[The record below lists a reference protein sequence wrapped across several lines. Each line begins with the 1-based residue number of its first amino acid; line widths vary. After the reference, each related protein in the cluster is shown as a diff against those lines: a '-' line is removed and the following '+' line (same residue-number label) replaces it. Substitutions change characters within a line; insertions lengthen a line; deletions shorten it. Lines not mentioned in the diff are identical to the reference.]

1 MLDQY
6 AINSLP
12 VSPTFEIHS
21 FWLVGLKSDILKK
34 LSLEDLVTHLEVDK
48 VLFSWCLKRDTKRNH
63 FQIYL
68 SARSKILLAKK
79 MLNVIYVIFVDSGNN
94 YLRLGDSF
102 CGNNW
107 LQ

>member
-34 LSLEDLVTHLEVDK
+34 
-48 VLFSWCLKRDTKRNH
+48 
-63 FQIYL
+63 I
-68 SARSKILLAKK
+68 I
-79 MLNVIYVIFVDSGNN
+79 SG
-94 YLRLGDSF
+94 RLGNSLGSRQSTF
-102 CGNNW
+102 FMMS
-107 LQ
+107 